1 VRTSPVAGIFVQIPR
16 VKRLARRQH
25 RHPPSSREDVDD
37 VLTGSPHCD
46 SAASSSIEGLQPFSR
61 NKHKGSIRSCDSNS
75 CSLGASGRP
84 HDIGRD
90 LDLLLGARASRNQTC

>member
-46 SAASSSIEGLQPFSR
+46 IGSVIVNRGTAAFQP
-61 NKHKGSIRSCDSNS
+61 
-75 CSLGASGRP
+75 
-84 HDIGRD
+84 
-90 LDLLLGARASRNQTC
+90 